1 MNQEKRKGSIVNGS
15 NVQNT
20 PKNSQ
25 LDDVE
30 EECQQCDD
38 SYYSDLSSGN
48 ENVTE

>member
-30 EECQQCDD
+30 EEC
-38 SYYSDLSSGN
+38 
-48 ENVTE
+48 